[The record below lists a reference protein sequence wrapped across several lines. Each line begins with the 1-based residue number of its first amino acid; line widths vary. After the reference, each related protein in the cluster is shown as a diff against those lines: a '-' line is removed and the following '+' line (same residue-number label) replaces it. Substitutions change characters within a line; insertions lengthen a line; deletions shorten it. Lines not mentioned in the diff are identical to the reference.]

1 MPNDR
6 STSVISNFLWRFL
19 ERSGAQIVTFVVS
32 IVLARLL
39 APEVYGSVALVTVI
53 ITILQVF
60 VDSGLGVALIQK
72 KNADDLDFSTVFYFN
87 IVICFGIYILV
98 FFAAPFIADFYKDST
113 LTAVIRVLSLT
124 VVVSG
129 VKNVQQSYVSKNL
142 LFKRFFFSTLGGTVI
157 GAIIGIWMAYMGL
170 GIWALVSQQLSSVAV
185 GTAILWI
192 TVTWRPKWCFS
203 FARLKGLFSYGW
215 KILASSLIETVY
227 QDARQLIIGKMY
239 QPADLA
245 FYNKG
250 AQFPQLIVSNV
261 NASIDSVLLPVMSQV
276 QEDREAVKAMTRR
289 AIRTSIYLMAP
300 LLLGLAVVSDKVVV
314 LLLTEK
320 WLPCVPYLV
329 IFCFTYIFYPIHTA
343 NLNAIKAMGQS
354 GYFLKLEI
362 LKKILGVSVLL
373 ITMWHGPLIMC
384 ASGIVTTFIGQ
395 AINAWPNKK
404 LLNYSLWEQYKD
416 ILPSLLLTFVMG
428 FGVWIV
434 GAVLPLPTLVTLVI
448 QVLVGIAIY
457 VGLSI
462 VFKIDIFYD
471 LLNLIK
477 SLIKRMK

>member
-1 MPNDR
+1 MSNDR

-19 ERSGAQIVTFVVS
+19 ERSGAQIVAFVVS

-72 KNADDLDFSTVFYFN
+72 KDADDLDFSTVFYFN
-87 IVICFGIYILV
+87 IVICIGIYALV
-98 FFAAPFIADFYKDST
+98 FFAAPFIADFYNDST

-129 VKNVQQSYVSKNL
+129 VKNVQQSYVSKKL
-142 LFKRFFFSTLGGTVI
+142 LFKRFFFSTLGGTII
-157 GAIIGIWMAYMGL
+157 GAVIGIWMAYMGY
-170 GIWALVSQQLSSVAV
+170 GIWALVGQQLSNVAV
-185 GTAILWI
+185 GTAILWA
-192 TVTWRPKWCFS
+192 TVTWRPKRCFS

-215 KILASSLIETVY
+215 KLLASSLIETVY

-250 AQFPQLIVSNV
+250 VQFPQLIVSNV

-289 AIRTSIYLMAP
+289 AIRTSVYLMAP
-300 LLLGLAVVSDKVVV
+300 LLLGLATVSDKVVV

-343 NLNAIKAMGQS
+343 NLNAIKAMGKS

-362 LKKILGVSVLL
+362 MKKILGVSVLL
-373 ITMWHGPLIMC
+373 ITMWHGPLVMC
-384 ASGIVTTFIGQ
+384 ASGIFVTFINQ

-428 FGVWIV
+428 LGVWIV
-434 GAVLPLPTLVTLVI
+434 GAVLPLPALVTLVI
-448 QVLVGIAIY
+448 QVLVGVAIY
-457 VGLSI
+457 VGLS
-462 VFKIDIFYD
+462 VLFKIDIFYD
-471 LLNLIK
+471 LLNLVK
-477 SLIKRMK
+477 SLTKRMK

>member
-6 STSVISNFLWRFL
+6 STSIISNFLWRFL
-19 ERSGAQIVTFVVS
+19 ERSGAQLVAFVVS

-72 KNADDLDFSTVFYFN
+72 KDADDLDFSTVFYFN
-87 IVICFGIYILV
+87 IVLCLGIYALIFL
-98 FFAAPFIADFYKDST
+98 AAPFIASFYEDSS

-129 VKNVQQSYVSKNL
+129 VKNVQQSYVSKKL
-142 LFKRFFFSTLGGTVI
+142 LFKRFFFSTLGGTI
-157 GAIIGIWMAYMGL
+157 IAAIIGIWMAYMGY
-170 GIWALVSQQLSSVAV
+170 GIWALVAQQLSNVAV
-185 GTAILWI
+185 GTIILWL
-192 TVTWRPKWCFS
+192 TVKWRPKWCFS

-215 KILASSLIETVY
+215 KLLASSLLETVY

-250 AQFPQLIVSNV
+250 AQFPQLIVTNV
-261 NASIDSVLLPVMSQV
+261 NVSIDSVLLPVMSRV
-276 QEDREAVKAMTRR
+276 QENRDAVKAMTRR
-289 AIRTSIYLMAP
+289 AIRTSIYIMAP
-300 LLLGLAVVSDKVVV
+300 LLIGLAAVSDKLVL

-329 IFCFTYIFYPIHTA
+329 IFCFTNVFYPIHTA
-343 NLNAIKAMGQS
+343 NLNAIKALGES

-362 LKKILGVSVLL
+362 IKKILGVSVLL
-373 ITMWHGPLIMC
+373 ITMWHGPFVMC
-384 ASGIVTTFIGQ
+384 ASGIFTTFISQ

-416 ILPSLLLTFVMG
+416 ILPSLLLTAVMG
-428 FGVWIV
+428 ICVWAI
-434 GAVLPLPTLVTLVI
+434 GAILPLPALATLVI
-448 QVLVGIAIY
+448 QVLIGAIIY
-457 VGLSI
+457 VGLS
-462 VFKIDIFYD
+462 VFLKFDIFFE
-471 LLNLIK
+471 LVNLVK
-477 SLIKRMK
+477 SFVKRTK

>member
-1 MPNDR
+1 MSNDR
-6 STSVISNFLWRFL
+6 STSVLSNFLWRFL
-19 ERSGAQIVTFVVS
+19 ERTGYQIVVFIVS
-32 IVLARLL
+32 VVLARKL

-87 IVICFGIYILV
+87 IAICFGIYILV
-98 FFAAPFIADFYKDST
+98 FFAAPFIADFYNDST
-113 LTAVIRVLSLT
+113 LTAVIRILSLT
-124 VVVSG
+124 VVISG
-129 VKNVQQSYVSKNL
+129 VKNVQQSYVSKKL
-142 LFKRFFFSTLGGTVI
+142 LFKRFFFSTLGGTII

-170 GIWALVSQQLSSVAV
+170 GIWALVGQQLGNVAV
-185 GTAILWI
+185 GTAILWV
-192 TVTWRPKWCFS
+192 TVAWRPKWCFS
-203 FARLKGLFSYGW
+203 FKRLKGLFSYGW
-215 KILASSLIETVY
+215 KLLASSLIETVY

-250 AQFPQLIVSNV
+250 SQFPQLIVSNV
-261 NASIDSVLLPVMSQV
+261 NASIDSVLLPVMSQA
-276 QEDREAVKAMTRR
+276 QENKDAVKAMTRR

-314 LLLTEK
+314 LLLTET
-320 WLPCVPYLV
+320 WLPCVPYLI
-329 IFCFTYIFYPIHTA
+329 IFCFTYLFYPLHTA
-343 NLNAIKAMGQS
+343 NLNAIKALGKS
-354 GYFLKLEI
+354 GYYLKLEI
-362 LKKILGVSVLL
+362 MKKILGVSVLL
-373 ITMWHGPLIMC
+373 ITMWYGPFVMC
-384 ASGIVTTFIGQ
+384 ASGIFTTFINQ

-416 ILPSLLLTFVMG
+416 ILPSLLLSVIMG
-428 FGVWIV
+428 LGVWIV
-434 GAVLPLPTLVTLVI
+434 GALLPLPTLATLVI
-448 QVLVGIAIY
+448 QVLAGIAIY

-462 VFKIDIFYD
+462 MFKMDIFYD
-471 LLNLIK
+471 LLKLIK

>member
-1 MPNDR
+1 MSNDR
-6 STSVISNFLWRFL
+6 STSVITNFLWRFL
-19 ERSGAQIVTFVVS
+19 ERSGHQMVAFIVSV
-32 IVLARLL
+32 VLARML

-87 IVICFGIYILV
+87 IVLCFGIYTLV
-98 FFAAPFIADFYKDST
+98 FFAAPFIADFYNDRT
-113 LTAVIRVLSLT
+113 LTAVIRVLSLII
-124 VVVSG
+124 VVSG

-142 LFKRFFFSTLGGTVI
+142 LFKRFFFSTLGGTMI
-157 GAIIGIWMAYMGL
+157 GAVIGIWMAYMGY
-170 GIWALVSQQLSSVAV
+170 GIWALVAQQLSSVAV
-185 GTAILWI
+185 GTAILWA
-192 TVTWRPKWCFS
+192 TVRWRPKWCFS
-203 FARLKGLFSYGW
+203 FKRLKGLFSYGW
-215 KILASSLIETVY
+215 KLLASSLIETVY
-227 QDARQLIIGKMY
+227 QDVRQLIIGKMY

-250 AQFPQLIVSNV
+250 AQFPQLIVTNV
-261 NASIDSVLLPVMSQV
+261 NVSIDSVLLPVMSQA
-276 QEDREAVKAMTRR
+276 QENKEAVKAMTRR
-289 AIRTSIYLMAP
+289 AIRTSIYIMAP

-314 LLLTEK
+314 LLLTET

-329 IFCFTYIFYPIHTA
+329 IFCFTNIFHPIHTA
-343 NLNAIKAMGQS
+343 NLNAIKALGKS
-354 GYFLKLEI
+354 GYYLKLEI
-362 LKKILGVSVLL
+362 MKKILGVSVLL

-384 ASGIVTTFIGQ
+384 ASGIFTTFISQ

-416 ILPSLLLTFVMG
+416 ILPSLLLTALMG
-428 FGVWIV
+428 LGVWIV

-448 QVLVGIAIY
+448 QVLAGIVIY
-457 VGLSI
+457 VGLSVI
-462 VFKIDIFYD
+462 FKIDIFYD